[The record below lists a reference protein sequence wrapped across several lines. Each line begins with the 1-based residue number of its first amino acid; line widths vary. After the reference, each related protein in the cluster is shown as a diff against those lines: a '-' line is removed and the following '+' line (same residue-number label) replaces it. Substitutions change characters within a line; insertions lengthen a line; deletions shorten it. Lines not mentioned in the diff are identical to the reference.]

1 MSTRQLKKNIL
12 YSVIIIIFLFYYFHQ
27 IKRKYVFIDGG
38 ANWGQATVAFKSTK
52 LYKKFPW
59 KIYAIEANPNLITK
73 IPKESDTTIINKAMW
88 VYDGTMDF
96 YYSDHV
102 DTGEEYYV
110 CKKGECIQKKIVIP
124 CFDFGKWIKNN
135 FNKKDYIIF
144 SLDISGGEWEILEKM
159 ISDGSIEYID
169 RLYVEFCTDK
179 FVAKGHSEDEAYER
193 EYAII
198 HKVRELGIIFDRE
211 SAEEVIWRRNTWQD
225 NL

>member
-1 MSTRQLKKNIL
+1 
-12 YSVIIIIFLFYYFHQ
+12 
-27 IKRKYVFIDGG
+27 
-38 ANWGQATVAFKSTK
+38 
-52 LYKKFPW
+52 
-59 KIYAIEANPNLITK
+59 
-73 IPKESDTTIINKAMW
+73 MW

-159 ISDGSIEYID
+159 IVDGSIEYVD
-169 RLYVEFCTDK
+169 RLYAEFCIDH
-179 FVAKGHSEDEAYER
+179 FVNRGYSEDEAYRR

-198 HKVRELGIIFDRE
+198 HKVRSLGIIFDRE
-211 SAEEVIWRRNTWQD
+211 SAEEVIEWRNNWQD
-225 NL
+225 SL